1 MRRLLS
7 RFWSDR
13 RGNIAII
20 FGLAIVP
27 VMGAIG
33 AAVDYSVANA
43 SRSAMQAALD
53 NTALALSK
61 QMPLSQNALDTTGW
75 QYFTGNLG
83 SSPIVL
89 SSSNLV
95 INSATTGK
103 LVLDISGTYTMGLGG
118 VLKLVGLNT
127 TFPVAAHS
135 EVQWGNSR
143 LRVALVL
150 DNTGSMSQSGKIGA
164 LKTATTNLINQ
175 LQGVV
180 QTNGDVYISITPF
193 VNTVNVGSSNYNA
206 TWIDWY
212 DWEHDPNNASSG
224 SCSVSGHSSQSSCG
238 SAGTCSKSGYTTQS
252 TCTAA
257 GTCSISSHTTQ
268 SSCTAAGTCSKS
280 QYTTQSTCTSAGT
293 CSKSQY
299 TTQSTCHS
307 HSGIWTSSPGTWT
320 GATWTVATWTPAS
333 WTFDHS
339 QWNGC
344 VADRGTPLNYNGYT
358 GPGTAAGSDQDL
370 SAPSTTAQPNPAT
383 APDSSKYPAE
393 QSASGS
399 YTLPWAFSSCPAQ
412 QVIPLTYDWTALKNA
427 VQGMSPNGS
436 TDQPIGVVMGWLS
449 LVGGGPFPAAP
460 AMDTAHYTYNQ
471 YIILLSDGL
480 NTQDRWQGDGS
491 TTNTGVDSR
500 MYYKSGN
507 TVSGTCQNAKNAG
520 IKIYAVQ
527 VNTGGDPL
535 STLMQNCASDPSMF
549 FMLTSS
555 SEIVAT
561 FQQIGTALAN
571 LHLSK

>member
-13 RGNIAII
+13 SGNIALI
-20 FGLAIVP
+20 FGLAVIP
-27 VMGAIG
+27 VLGAMG
-33 AAVDYSVANA
+33 AAVDYSVGNA
-43 SRSAMQAALD
+43 SRTAMQAALD
-53 NTALALSK
+53 NTALMLSK
-61 QMPLSQNALDTTGW
+61 EMPLSQSALNTNGW
-75 QYFTGNLG
+75 NIFTGNLG
-83 SSPIVL
+83 PSPVVIPQG
-89 SSSNLV
+89 NLV
-95 INSATTGK
+95 IDSSTTNK
-103 LVLDISGTYTMGLGG
+103 LVLDVSGSYTMGLGG

-127 TFPVAAHS
+127 TFTVGAHS

-150 DNTGSMSQSGKIGA
+150 DNTGSMSQSNKIGA
-164 LKTATTNLINQ
+164 LKTATTNLIAQ
-175 LQGVV
+175 LQAAAS
-180 QTNGDVYISITPF
+180 TNGDVYISIVPF
-193 VNTVNVGSSNYNA
+193 VNTVNVGASNYNA

-212 DWEHDPNNASSG
+212 DWEHDPNNASK
-224 SCSVSGHSSQSSCG
+224 
-238 SAGTCSKSGYTTQS
+238 GTCSKSGYTSQS
-252 TCTAA
+252 TCT
-257 GTCSISSHTTQ
+257 S
-268 SSCTAAGTCSKS
+268 AGTCSKS

-299 TTQSTCHS
+299 TTQSTCTSAGTCSKSQYTTQSTCQS
-307 HSGIWTSSPGTWT
+307 HSGTWTSAPGTWT
-320 GATWTVATWTPAS
+320 GGV
-333 WTFDHS
+333 WTFANWTYDHN

-344 VADRGTPLNYNGYT
+344 VADRGTPLNYSGYT
-358 GPGTAAGSDQDL
+358 GPGTGAGPDQDL
-370 SAPSTTAQPNPAT
+370 SAPSTNAQPNPAT
-383 APDSSKYPAE
+383 APDSTKYPAE
-393 QSASGS
+393 QSSGT
-399 YTLPWAFSSCPAQ
+399 TLPWAFSNCPAQ
-412 QVIPLTYDWTALKNA
+412 QVIPLTYDWSALNTA

-436 TDQPIGVVMGWLS
+436 TNQPIGVVLGWLS
-449 LVGGGPFPAAP
+449 LVGGGPFPTAP
-460 AMDTAHYTYNQ
+460 AMDTTHYTYNQ

-500 MYYKSGN
+500 MYYKSGS
-507 TVSGTCQNAKNAG
+507 TISGTCQNAKNAG

-535 STLMQNCASDPSMF
+535 STLMQSCASDPSMF

-555 SEIVAT
+555 SAIVTT

>member
-13 RGNIAII
+13 SGNIALI

-27 VMGAIG
+27 VLGAMG

-43 SRSAMQAALD
+43 SRTAMQAALD
-53 NTALALSK
+53 NTALMLSK
-61 QMPLSQNALDTTGW
+61 QMPLSQSALNTNGW
-75 QYFTGNLG
+75 NIFTGNLG
-83 SSPIVL
+83 PSPVVIPQG
-89 SSSNLV
+89 NLV
-95 INSATTGK
+95 IDSSTTNK
-103 LVLDISGTYTMGLGG
+103 LVLDVSGSYTMGLGG

-127 TFPVAAHS
+127 TFTVGAHS

-150 DNTGSMSQSGKIGA
+150 DNTGSMSQSNKIGA
-164 LKTATTNLINQ
+164 LKTATTNLIAQ
-175 LQGVV
+175 LQAAAT
-180 QTNGDVYISITPF
+180 TNGDVYISIVPF
-193 VNTVNVGSSNYNA
+193 VKDVNVGASNYNA

-212 DWEHDPNNASSG
+212 DWEHDPNNASK
-224 SCSVSGHSSQSSCG
+224 
-238 SAGTCSKSGYTTQS
+238 GTCSKSGYTSQS
-252 TCTAA
+252 SCTSA
-257 GTCSISSHTTQ
+257 GTCSLTTYTTQ
-268 SSCTAAGTCSKS
+268 STCTAAGTCSKS

-299 TTQSTCHS
+299 TTQSTCQS
-307 HSGIWTSSPGTWT
+307 HSGTWTSAPGTWT
-320 GATWTVATWTPAS
+320 GGV
-333 WTFDHS
+333 WTFANWTYDHN

-344 VADRGTPLNYNGYT
+344 VTDRGTPLNYSGYT
-358 GPGTAAGSDQDL
+358 GPGTAAGPDQDL
-370 SAPSTTAQPNPAT
+370 SAPSTNAQPNPAT
-383 APDSSKYPAE
+383 APDSTKYPAE
-393 QSASGS
+393 QYS
-399 YTLPWAFSSCPAQ
+399 LCPAQ
-412 QVIPLTYDWTALKNA
+412 QVIPLTYDWSALNTAVN
-427 VQGMSPNGS
+427 GMSPNGS
-436 TDQPIGVVMGWLS
+436 TNQPIGVVLGWLS

-460 AMDTAHYTYNQ
+460 AMDTTHYTYNQ

-491 TTNTGVDSR
+491 NTSTGVDSR
-500 MYYKSGN
+500 MYYKSGS

-555 SEIVAT
+555 SAIVTT

>member
-13 RGNIAII
+13 SGNIALI
-20 FGLAIVP
+20 FGLAVIP
-27 VMGAIG
+27 VLGAMG
-33 AAVDYSVANA
+33 AAVDYSVGNA

-53 NTALALSK
+53 NTALMLSK
-61 QMPLSQNALDTTGW
+61 EMPLSQSALNTNGW
-75 QYFTGNLG
+75 NIFTGNLG
-83 SSPIVL
+83 SSPVVIPQG
-89 SSSNLV
+89 NLV
-95 INSATTGK
+95 IDSSTNNK
-103 LVLDISGTYTMGLGG
+103 LVLDVSGTYTMGLGG

-127 TFPVAAHS
+127 TFTVGAHS

-150 DNTGSMSQSGKIGA
+150 DNTGSMSQSNKIGA
-164 LKTATTNLINQ
+164 LKTATTNLIAQ
-175 LQGVV
+175 LQAAA
-180 QTNGDVYISITPF
+180 TINGDVYVSIVPF
-193 VNTVNVGSSNYNA
+193 VKDVNVDSSNYNA

-212 DWEHDPNNASSG
+212 DWEKTNPNLG
-224 SCSVSGHSSQSSCG
+224 SCSKSGNSTQSGCS
-238 SAGTCSKSGYTTQS
+238 SAGTCTIS
-252 TCTAA
+252 T
-257 GTCSISSHTTQ
+257 
-268 SSCTAAGTCSKS
+268 
-280 QYTTQSTCTSAGT
+280 YTTQSTCTSAGT
-293 CSKSQY
+293 CSISGH
-299 TTQSTCHS
+299 TTQSTCTSAGKCSLTQYTTKNNCQS
-307 HSGIWTSSPGTWT
+307 HSGTWTLGVWT
-320 GATWTVATWTPAS
+320 GATWTPAT

-344 VADRGTPLNYNGYT
+344 VTDRGTSPILTSGFN
-358 GPGTAAGSDQDL
+358 PGTAAGPDQDL
-370 SAPSTTAQPNPAT
+370 STPSAGAQPNPAT
-383 APDSSKYPAE
+383 TPDSTKYPAE
-393 QSASGS
+393 QYS
-399 YTLPWAFSSCPAQ
+399 LCPAQ
-412 QVIPLTYDWTALKNA
+412 KVIPLTYDWSALNTA

-436 TDQPIGVVMGWLS
+436 TNQPIGVVLGWLS
-449 LVGGGPFPAAP
+449 LVGGGPFPTAP
-460 AMDTAHYTYNQ
+460 AMDTTHYTYNQ

-500 MYYKSGN
+500 MYYKSGS

-535 STLMQNCASDPSMF
+535 STLMQSCASDPSMF

-555 SEIVAT
+555 SAIVTT

>member
-43 SRSAMQAALD
+43 SRSAMQASLD

-61 QMPLSQNALDTTGW
+61 QMPMSQAALDTTGW

-83 SSPIVL
+83 SSPIAL

-118 VLKLVGLNT
+118 VLHLVGVNT

-150 DNTGSMSQSGKIGA
+150 DNTGSMSQSGKITA

-180 QTNGDVYISITPF
+180 QTNGDVYVSIVPF
-193 VNTVNVGSSNYNA
+193 VKDVNIDSSNYNA

-212 DWEHDPNNASSG
+212 DWEHDINNASKG
-224 SCSVSGHSSQSSCG
+224 SCSKSGFTTQTTC
-238 SAGTCSKSGYTTQS
+238 AATGTCSKSGFTTQA

-268 SSCTAAGTCSKS
+268 SSCSSAGTCSKS

-299 TTQSTCHS
+299 TTQSTCQS
-307 HSGIWTSSPGTWT
+307 HSGTWTSAPGTWT
-320 GATWTVATWTPAS
+320 GATWTVATWTPAN
-333 WTFDHS
+333 WTYDHS

-344 VADRGTPLNYNGYT
+344 VTDRGTSPIFTSGFN
-358 GPGTAAGSDQDL
+358 PGTGAGTDQDL
-370 SAPSTTAQPNPAT
+370 SAPSTSTQPNPAT
-383 APDSSKYPAE
+383 APDSTKYPAE
-393 QSASGS
+393 QFSA
-399 YTLPWAFSSCPAQ
+399 CPAQ
-412 QVIPLTYDWTALKNA
+412 KVIPLTYDWTALKNA

-500 MYYKSGN
+500 MYYKSGS

>member
-1 MRRLLS
+1 MRRLLN

-13 RGNIAII
+13 SGNIALI
-20 FGLAIVP
+20 FGLAVIP
-27 VMGAIG
+27 VLGAMGV
-33 AAVDYSVANA
+33 AVDYSVGNA
-43 SRSAMQAALD
+43 SRTAMQAALD
-53 NTALALSK
+53 NTALMLSK
-61 QMPLSQNALDTTGW
+61 EMPLSQSALNTNGW
-75 QYFTGNLG
+75 NIFTGNLG
-83 SSPIVL
+83 PSPVVIPQG
-89 SSSNLV
+89 NLV
-95 INSATTGK
+95 IDSSTTNK
-103 LVLDISGTYTMGLGG
+103 LVLDVSGSYTMGLGG

-127 TFPVAAHS
+127 TFTVGAHS

-150 DNTGSMSQSGKIGA
+150 DNTGSMSQSNKIGA
-164 LKTATTNLINQ
+164 LKTATTNLIAQ
-175 LQGVV
+175 LQAAAT
-180 QTNGDVYISITPF
+180 TNGDVYISIVPF
-193 VNTVNVGSSNYNA
+193 VNTVNVGASNYNA

-212 DWEHDPNNASSG
+212 DWEHDPNNASK
-224 SCSVSGHSSQSSCG
+224 
-238 SAGTCSKSGYTTQS
+238 GTCSKSGYTSQS
-252 TCTAA
+252 SCTSA
-257 GTCSISSHTTQ
+257 GTCSLTTYTTQ
-268 SSCTAAGTCSKS
+268 STCTAAGTCSKS

-299 TTQSTCHS
+299 TTQSTCQS
-307 HSGIWTSSPGTWT
+307 HSGTWTSAPGTWT
-320 GATWTVATWTPAS
+320 GGV
-333 WTFDHS
+333 WTFANWTYNHN

-358 GPGTAAGSDQDL
+358 GPGTAAGPDQDL
-370 SAPSTTAQPNPAT
+370 SAPSTNAQPNPAT
-383 APDSSKYPAE
+383 APDSTKYPAE
-393 QSASGS
+393 QSSGT
-399 YTLPWAFSSCPAQ
+399 TLPWAFSNCPAQ
-412 QVIPLTYDWTALKNA
+412 QVIPLTYDWSALNTA

-436 TDQPIGVVMGWLS
+436 TNQPIGVVLGWLS

-460 AMDTAHYTYNQ
+460 AMDTTHYTYNQ

-491 TTNTGVDSR
+491 NTSTGVDSR
-500 MYYKSGN
+500 MYYKSGS

-535 STLMQNCASDPSMF
+535 STLMQSCASDPSMF

-555 SEIVAT
+555 SAIVTT

>member
-1 MRRLLS
+1 MRRLLN

-13 RGNIAII
+13 SGNIALI
-20 FGLAIVP
+20 FGLAVIP
-27 VMGAIG
+27 VLGAMGV
-33 AAVDYSVANA
+33 AVDYSVGNA
-43 SRSAMQAALD
+43 SRTAMQAALD
-53 NTALALSK
+53 NTALMLSK
-61 QMPLSQNALDTTGW
+61 EMPLSQSALNTNGW
-75 QYFTGNLG
+75 NIFTGNLG
-83 SSPIVL
+83 PSPVVIPQG
-89 SSSNLV
+89 NLV
-95 INSATTGK
+95 IDSSTTNK
-103 LVLDISGTYTMGLGG
+103 LVLDVSGSYTMGLGG

-127 TFPVAAHS
+127 TFTVGAHS

-150 DNTGSMSQSGKIGA
+150 DNTGSMSQSNKIGA
-164 LKTATTNLINQ
+164 LKTATTNLIAQ
-175 LQGVV
+175 LQAAAT
-180 QTNGDVYISITPF
+180 TNGDVYISIVPF
-193 VNTVNVGSSNYNA
+193 VNTVNVGASNYNA

-212 DWEHDPNNASSG
+212 DWEHDPNNASK
-224 SCSVSGHSSQSSCG
+224 
-238 SAGTCSKSGYTTQS
+238 GTCSKSGYTSQS
-252 TCTAA
+252 SCTSA
-257 GTCSISSHTTQ
+257 GTCSLTTYTTQ
-268 SSCTAAGTCSKS
+268 STCTAAGTCSKS

-299 TTQSTCHS
+299 TTQSTCQS
-307 HSGIWTSSPGTWT
+307 HSGTWTSAPGTWT
-320 GATWTVATWTPAS
+320 GGV
-333 WTFDHS
+333 WTFANWTYNHN

-358 GPGTAAGSDQDL
+358 GPGTAAGPDQDL
-370 SAPSTTAQPNPAT
+370 SAPSTNAQPNPAT
-383 APDSSKYPAE
+383 APDSTKYPAE
-393 QSASGS
+393 QSSGT
-399 YTLPWAFSSCPAQ
+399 TLPAQ
-412 QVIPLTYDWTALKNA
+412 QVIPLTYDWSALNTA

-436 TDQPIGVVMGWLS
+436 TNQPIGVVLGWLS

-460 AMDTAHYTYNQ
+460 AMDTTHYTYNQ

-491 TTNTGVDSR
+491 NTSTGVDSR
-500 MYYKSGN
+500 MYYKSGS

-535 STLMQNCASDPSMF
+535 STLMQSCASDPSMF

-555 SEIVAT
+555 SAIVTT

>member
-1 MRRLLS
+1 MFSAQLWSRAMRRLLS

-43 SRSAMQAALD
+43 SRSAMQASLD

-61 QMPLSQNALDTTGW
+61 QMPLSQSALNTNGW

-83 SSPIVL
+83 SSPIVM

-118 VLKLVGLNT
+118 VLKLVGLHT
-127 TFPVAAHS
+127 TFPVAPHS

-206 TWIDWY
+206 SWIDWY
-212 DWEHDPNNASSG
+212 DWEHDPNNANTG
-224 SCSVSGHSSQSSCG
+224 SCSVSGNSTQSSCG

-252 TCTAA
+252 TCA
-257 GTCSISSHTTQ
+257 
-268 SSCTAAGTCSKS
+268 
-280 QYTTQSTCTSAGT
+280 SAG
-293 CSKSQY
+293 
-299 TTQSTCHS
+299 
-307 HSGIWTSSPGTWT
+307 
-320 GATWTVATWTPAS
+320 
-333 WTFDHS
+333 
-339 QWNGC
+339 
-344 VADRGTPLNYNGYT
+344 
-358 GPGTAAGSDQDL
+358 
-370 SAPSTTAQPNPAT
+370 
-383 APDSSKYPAE
+383 
-393 QSASGS
+393 
-399 YTLPWAFSSCPAQ
+399 
-412 QVIPLTYDWTALKNA
+412 
-427 VQGMSPNGS
+427 
-436 TDQPIGVVMGWLS
+436 
-449 LVGGGPFPAAP
+449 
-460 AMDTAHYTYNQ
+460 
-471 YIILLSDGL
+471 
-480 NTQDRWQGDGS
+480 
-491 TTNTGVDSR
+491 
-500 MYYKSGN
+500 
-507 TVSGTCQNAKNAG
+507 
-520 IKIYAVQ
+520 
-527 VNTGGDPL
+527 
-535 STLMQNCASDPSMF
+535 
-549 FMLTSS
+549 
-555 SEIVAT
+555 
-561 FQQIGTALAN
+561 
-571 LHLSK
+571 

>member
-13 RGNIAII
+13 SGNIALI
-20 FGLAIVP
+20 FALAVVP
-27 VMGAIG
+27 VLGAMG
-33 AAVDYSVANA
+33 AAVDYSVGNA
-43 SRSAMQAALD
+43 SRTAMQAALD
-53 NTALALSK
+53 NTALSLSK
-61 QMPLSQNALDTTGW
+61 EMPLSQSALNTNGW
-75 QYFTGNLG
+75 NIFTGNLG
-83 SSPIVL
+83 PSPVVIPQG
-89 SSSNLV
+89 NLV
-95 INSATTGK
+95 IDSSTNNK
-103 LVLDISGTYTMGLGG
+103 LVLDVSGSYTMGLGG

-127 TFPVAAHS
+127 TFTVGAHS

-150 DNTGSMSQSGKIGA
+150 DNTGSMSQSNKIGA
-164 LKTATTNLINQ
+164 LKTATTNLIAQ
-175 LQGVV
+175 LQAAAT
-180 QTNGDVYISITPF
+180 TNGDVYISIVPF
-193 VNTVNVGSSNYNA
+193 VKDVNVDSSNYNA

-212 DWEHDPNNASSG
+212 DWEKSNPTLG
-224 SCSVSGHSSQSSCG
+224 S
-238 SAGTCSKSGYTTQS
+238 CSKSGYTSQS
-252 TCTAA
+252 SCTSA
-257 GTCSISSHTTQ
+257 GTCSLTTYTTQ
-268 SSCTAAGTCSKS
+268 STCTAAGTCSKS

-299 TTQSTCHS
+299 TTQSTCTQ
-307 HSGIWTSSPGTWT
+307 HSGTWTSAPGTWT
-320 GATWTVATWTPAS
+320 GGV
-333 WTFDHS
+333 WTFANWTFNHN

-344 VADRGTPLNYNGYT
+344 VTDRGTSPILTSGFN
-358 GPGTAAGSDQDL
+358 PSTAAGPDQDI
-370 SAPSTTAQPNPAT
+370 STPSTTAQPNPAT
-383 APDSSKYPAE
+383 APDSTKYPAE
-393 QSASGS
+393 QYS
-399 YTLPWAFSSCPAQ
+399 YCPAQ
-412 QVIPLTYDWTALKNA
+412 KVIPLTYDWSALNTAVN
-427 VQGMSPNGS
+427 GMSPNGS
-436 TDQPIGVVMGWLS
+436 TNQPIGVVLGWLS
-449 LVGGGPFPAAP
+449 LVGGGPFPTAP
-460 AMDTAHYTYNQ
+460 AMDTTHYTYNQ

-500 MYYKSGN
+500 MYYKPSG
-507 TVSGTCQNAKNAG
+507 TATGTCQNAKAAG

-555 SEIVAT
+555 SAIVTT